1 MPDRTEQELLR
12 RARGGDNAAFGHLQA
27 GLERTVRRY
36 VWCLIGQSDD
46 EDEVVQDAFF
56 ALYMSLERITPAEN
70 LRPFL
75 FRIVRNRCYD
85 ELRKQGRFQSV
96 SLDGGLV
103 GAPARIS
110 WPTDQAHRPDEQVVR
125 RLMWAEVQE
134 AIDRLPELQR
144 QTMILY
150 CDEDYSYAQ
159 IAVAMETSINTV
171 KSRLYHARRNLR
183 RLIGPETLEALGI
196 QPDKGGEG

>member
-36 VWCLIGQSDD
+36 VWRLIGQNDD

-56 ALYMSLERITPAEN
+56 ALYMSLERIAPVEN

-85 ELRKQGRFQSV
+85 ELRKQGRFQPV
-96 SLDGGLV
+96 SLDGELV

-110 WPTDQAHRPDEQVVR
+110 WPPDQAHRPDEQVVR

-134 AIDRLPELQR
+134 AIGRLPELQR

-159 IAVAMETSINTV
+159 IAMAMETSLNTV
-171 KSRLYHARRNLR
+171 KSRLHHARRNLR

-196 QPDKGGEG
+196 QPDKGGAG

>member
-36 VWCLIGQSDD
+36 VWRLIGQNDD

-56 ALYMSLERITPAEN
+56 ALYMSLERITPVEN

-96 SLDGGLV
+96 SLDGELV
-103 GAPARIS
+103 GAPAHASLGR
-110 WPTDQAHRPDEQVVR
+110 PTR
-125 RLMWAEVQE
+125 RTGPM
-134 AIDRLPELQR
+134 
-144 QTMILY
+144 
-150 CDEDYSYAQ
+150 
-159 IAVAMETSINTV
+159 
-171 KSRLYHARRNLR
+171 SRSCGGSCGPRCRK
-183 RLIGPETLEALGI
+183 RLIVSRSFSGRR
-196 QPDKGGEG
+196 